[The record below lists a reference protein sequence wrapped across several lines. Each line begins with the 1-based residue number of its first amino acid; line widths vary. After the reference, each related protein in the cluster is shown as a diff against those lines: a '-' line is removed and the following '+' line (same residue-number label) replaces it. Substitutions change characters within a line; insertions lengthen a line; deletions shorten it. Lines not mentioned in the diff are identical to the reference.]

1 RGLEIYQSGGVRTDI
16 WLFSLDLIS
25 KHWLVGNGYGGFE
38 ATFLNEYAKALHLN
52 LDIGMQIYNLDHP
65 HNELLYWGIEGGI
78 APIMGMVVMGSA
90 LLWRLVKVGW
100 VNGMAL
106 LALVTPIL
114 LHTQTEYPFYHA
126 IALWWLL
133 LTLIYIIDS
142 DIAEQHVAH
151 ANGQWWDWVY
161 RPWLLLRFI
170 AIIIPLV
177 VVPFMLTAIHTAWV
191 VTKYER
197 GGYKEPAL
205 LQRIINPMAW
215 LTRVEI
221 DVNTVRLKVGL
232 QTHNAAEL
240 EAYVAWGQAFVRHT
254 PRANIYANMVIALN
268 GLNRHD
274 EANALRAAALI
285 LYPTDPQLM
294 RSAAL
299 ATKPGSKLATK
310 LATKLVSRPATM
322 NSVSAAAAR

>member
-1 RGLEIYQSGGVRTDI
+1 
-16 WLFSLDLIS
+16 
-25 KHWLVGNGYGGFE
+25 
-38 ATFLNEYAKALHLN
+38 KA
-52 LDIGMQIYNLDHP
+52 
-65 HNELLYWGIEGGI
+65 
-78 APIMGMVVMGSA
+78 
-90 LLWRLVKVGW
+90 GW

-114 LHTQTEYPFYHA
+114 LHTQTEYPLYHA

-133 LTLIYIIDS
+133 LTLLYIIDS
-142 DIAEQHVAH
+142 DIEETNLARYGC
-151 ANGQWWDWVY
+151 NSWWHLVY

-197 GGYKEPAL
+197 AGYKEPSL
-205 LQRIINPMAW
+205 LLKIINPMAW
-215 LTRVEI
+215 LGRVEF

-299 ATKPGSKLATK
+299 ATKLASK
-310 LATKLVSRPATM
+310 PEIM
-322 NSVSAAAAR
+322 NSVSAASSPLSHASHVSDANHVSNGSKIK